1 MSQASTPEERA
12 LEYDEF
18 AFLETY
24 ANHEGL
30 PWNGRPAV
38 HRESVQAGD
47 IRLSGLVWG
56 TSSPELIFLHGG
68 GQNAHTWDSV
78 AMALNRPLIAIDLP
92 GHGHSDWRADG
103 TTTRRATRPPL
114 ASGSPSCHRGPA
126 CWSACR
132 WAG

>member
-1 MSQASTPEERA
+1 VSQASTPEERA
-12 LEYDEF
+12 PEYDEF

-24 ANHEGL
+24 ANHEGI

-38 HRESVQAGD
+38 HRESASAGD

-56 TSSPELIFLHGG
+56 TGSPELIFLHGG

-78 AMALNRPLIAIDLP
+78 AMVLNRPLIAMTCRDTVTP
-92 GHGHSDWRADG
+92 TGGRTR
-103 TTTRRATRPPL
+103 TTTPPATRPRW
-114 ASGSPSCHRGPA
+114 ASGSSSCRRSRG